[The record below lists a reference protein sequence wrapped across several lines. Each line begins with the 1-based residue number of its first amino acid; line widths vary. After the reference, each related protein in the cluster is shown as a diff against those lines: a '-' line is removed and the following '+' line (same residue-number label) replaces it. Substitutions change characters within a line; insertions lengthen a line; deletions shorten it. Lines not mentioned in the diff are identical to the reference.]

1 MSKLLSGQLTG
12 VVNVIQNGKTKFD
25 AKVEA
30 SINRAVF
37 IRETDQ

>member
-1 MSKLLSGQLTG
+1 MSKLLRGQLTG

-25 AKVEA
+25 AKAEA

-37 IRETDQ
+37 ICETDQ